1 MAEAACPREWPA
13 LCPQQPGLLHSPD
26 SDRLFNRVLAA
37 ICPPLTVLFVA
48 AAVVAVT
55 ELATRRGGGQAAATN
70 RVAVVADGVGDEVA
84 SVPLA
89 GPEGAVLIVL
99 AVAALVVVVVAVVVV
114 IVPVVLRL
122 TVPRTTAVAMQLA
135 PAKRLCDGLAA
146 AFASQTTSYSSSRL
160 AFDML
165 RQ

>member
-1 MAEAACPREWPA
+1 MCR
-13 LCPQQPGLLHSPD
+13 QQPGLLHSPD

-89 GPEGAVLIVL
+89 GAVLIVL
-99 AVAALVVVVVAVVVV
+99 AVAALVVVAVAVVVKG
-114 IVPVVLRL
+114 PVVLRL